1 MREWELVIVGDG
13 PMVDQAWAAELAH
26 MLVPYDG
33 VVTVHDG
40 RVQANLSMR
49 AEAASKAA
57 RVALELWCA
66 MVPRA
71 HLLSLVVRQ
80 VYTPLVPP
88 RARNQ
93 RRQAPGSPIPVLPR
107 PA

>member
-57 RVALELWCA
+57 HVALELWCA
-66 MVPRA
+66 MVPRG

-80 VYTPLVPP
+80 IYTPLVPP
-88 RARNQ
+88 RAQKRPG
-93 RRQAPGSPIPVLPR
+93 QAPGNPVPALPR
-107 PA
+107 TG